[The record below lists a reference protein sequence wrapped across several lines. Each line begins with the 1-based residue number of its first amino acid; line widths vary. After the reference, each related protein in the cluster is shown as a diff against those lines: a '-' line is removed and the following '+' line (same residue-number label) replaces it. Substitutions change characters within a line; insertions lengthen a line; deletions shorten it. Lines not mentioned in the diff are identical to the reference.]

1 MGDARATTGTALDE
15 FLPIYVALAMPTKT
29 HGALS
34 PADVDAMDLSV
45 VAALLGVGN
54 ADNLEGEAAQLNA
67 ARLAAA
73 AEGRPFSWDDT

>member
-1 MGDARATTGTALDE
+1 MGRPQARTDTALDE
-15 FLPIYVALAMPTKT
+15 FLPIYVALAAPTKL

-45 VAALLGVGN
+45 VAALLGIGQ
-54 ADNLEGEAAQLNA
+54 ADNLESEAAALNA

-73 AEGRPFSWDDT
+73 AEGRPFTWDDT